1 MFNIDAL
8 SRKPIYEQIIEQIEK
23 FVLTGLL
30 GPGAQVPSVRSLS
43 IELSINPNTIQK
55 AYSELDARGVIYSV
69 PGKGC
74 FVCENAIAVL
84 NEYRRRKL
92 SDLTRTIE
100 ELALAG
106 IEKNE
111 IQECVEKA
119 YTNISEK
126 GNRAND

>member
-1 MFNIDAL
+1 MFNIDAM

-30 GPGAQVPSVRSLS
+30 KPGEQIPSVRSLS

-55 AYSELDARGVIYSV
+55 AYSDLDARGIIRSV

-74 FVCENAIAVL
+74 FVSENALTVL
-84 NEYRRRKL
+84 AEFKRGKL
-92 SDLTRTIE
+92 SELTRAIE

-106 IEKNE
+106 IEKQE
-111 IQECVEKA
+111 IEECVEKA
-119 YTNISEK
+119 YANILRK
-126 GNRAND
+126 GEAGK